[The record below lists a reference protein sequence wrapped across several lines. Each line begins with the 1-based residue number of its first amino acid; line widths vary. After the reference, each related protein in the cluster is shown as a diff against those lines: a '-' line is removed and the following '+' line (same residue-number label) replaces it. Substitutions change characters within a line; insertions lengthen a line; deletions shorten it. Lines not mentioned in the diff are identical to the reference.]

1 MNKLSRVLFLHQSSI
16 IGGGSF
22 CLLNILKVIDRT
34 HIEPIV
40 ALCTDGPL
48 RLELQ
53 KLGIQVIMFHQMAA
67 IPYNRMLYSYSS
79 LKSYCMVRRS
89 IPAYKRL
96 LKKYKID
103 IVYLNNM
110 MVYYYLKSA
119 KEYGCKTIIHVRE
132 HWPLTEH
139 KYQLKW
145 AQEAVEQY
153 ADSVIAINKYSASMF
168 ASSSDKI
175 SIVYDWI
182 DMNSRF
188 EYRPMSEILGENAT
202 DLKVYLY
209 TGGVQK
215 IKGAVDVLEGFSK
228 CVKNENARLLIVGV
242 EPNEERIGIKE
253 KVKKVLASL
262 GIKSYSYRMYEAILQ
277 DSRIHCIPA
286 TYMLSHIM
294 QQCYCNLSYFTIP
307 HANLA
312 MAECEIMG
320 LPSIAACTEE
330 SQEYSFGGHLAFL
343 FPINSKAAFHRAI
356 SDYNSSYIDL
366 KQRLYTYNSKLK
378 EMFSKEK
385 NVAALNAVLN
395 NITK

>member
-1 MNKLSRVLFLHQSSI
+1 MNKLSKILFLHQSSV

-22 CLLNILKVIDRT
+22 CLLNIIKVIDRT

-48 RLELQ
+48 RLELE
-53 KLGIQVIMFHQMAA
+53 KLGIKVILFHQMAA
-67 IPYNRMLYSYSS
+67 IPYNRILYSYSS

-89 IPAYKRL
+89 IPAFKRL
-96 LKKYKID
+96 LKRHKID

-110 MVYYYLKSA
+110 MVYNYLKSA

-132 HWPLTEH
+132 HWPLAEH
-139 KYQLKW
+139 KCQLKW
-145 AQEAVEQY
+145 AQKAVEQY

-188 EYRPMSEILGENAT
+188 EYCPMSEILGENAT
-202 DLKVYLY
+202 KLKVYLY

-215 IKGAVDVLEGFSK
+215 IKGAVEILEGFSK
-228 CVKNENARLLIVGV
+228 CVSNENARLLMVGV
-242 EPNEERIGIKE
+242 DPNKARIGIKE
-253 KVKKVLASL
+253 KVKKVLALL
-262 GIKSYSYRMYEAILQ
+262 GIKSYSYRVYEAILQ

-320 LPSIAACTEE
+320 LPSIAACSEE
-330 SQEYSFGGHLAFL
+330 SQEYSLGGHLASL
-343 FPINSKAAFHRAI
+343 FPINSKKAFHRTINDYDNNYTDLKKRLHA
-356 SDYNSSYIDL
+356 YNSE
-366 KQRLYTYNSKLK
+366 LK

-385 NVAALNAVLN
+385 NVATLKAVLN
-395 NITK
+395 NITE